1 MQRYIIIATVAGFAS
16 GILELTSGQAS
27 ARTHALKPL
36 GDSLYEV
43 TAPVQFKN
51 GEVIGYDGEI
61 NKSLLQLVTPTSAEP
76 GKLKTKK
83 TSGKVKK

>member
-1 MQRYIIIATVAGFAS
+1 MQRYLIIAAVASFAA
-16 GILELTSGQAS
+16 GILELTPVQAS
-27 ARTHALKPL
+27 ARSHALKPL

-51 GEVIGYDGEI
+51 GEVVGYDGEI
-61 NKSLLQLVTPTSAEP
+61 NKSLLQLITETSAEP

-83 TSGKVKK
+83 ASVKAKK